1 MIICLISGFLGSGKT
16 TLMIELGK
24 RLGNAG
30 RKAAIIVN
38 EVGEVGVDGAFINAS
53 GLKSVELTEGCI
65 CCSLSGSLQNTLRE
79 ITKTYKPDVILI
91 EPTGLAL
98 PTRIERIIRTSMIEH
113 DGIFGIGVVDA
124 FRGKKLESEA
134 SLFFRRQLEE
144 VNVLAI
150 NKVELVSEEQLE
162 ELEGLLKEVE
172 PDAQIVRMSARN
184 GNGVDALEKMLE
196 ARLNG

>member
-24 RLGNAG
+24 RLGASG
-30 RKAAIIVN
+30 RRAAIIVS

-65 CCSLSGSLQNTLRE
+65 CCSLSGSLQNTLRS
-79 ITKTYKPDVILI
+79 ITTEYKPDVILI

-124 FRGKKLESEA
+124 YRGLKLEQEA
-134 SLFFRRQLEE
+134 TLFFRRQLEE
-144 VNVLAI
+144 VNVLAV
-150 NKVELVSEEQLE
+150 NKVELVSEAQLQ
-162 ELEGLLKEVE
+162 ELEALLQTVE
-172 PDAQIVRMSARN
+172 PKAEIVRMSARN
-184 GNGVDALEKMLE
+184 GTGVDELEKLLE
-196 ARLNG
+196 ARLNV

>member
-24 RLGNAG
+24 RLGESG
-30 RKAAIIVN
+30 RRAAIIVN

-65 CCSLSGSLQNTLRE
+65 CCSLSGSLQNTLRS
-79 ITKTYKPDVILI
+79 ITTEYKPDVILI

-124 FRGKKLESEA
+124 YRGLKLEQEA
-134 SLFFRRQLEE
+134 TLFFRRQLEE
-144 VNVLAI
+144 VNVLAV
-150 NKVELVSEEQLE
+150 NKVELVSEGQLQ
-162 ELEGLLKEVE
+162 ELEALLQTVE
-172 PDAQIVRMSARN
+172 PKAEIVRMSARA
-184 GNGVDALEKMLE
+184 GTGVDKLEKLLE
-196 ARLNG
+196 ARL

>member
-24 RLGNAG
+24 RLGASG
-30 RKAAIIVN
+30 RRAAIIVN
-38 EVGEVGVDGAFINAS
+38 EVGEIGVDGAFIGAS
-53 GLKSVELTEGCI
+53 GLRSVELTEGCI

-79 ITKTYKPDVILI
+79 ISKGYKPDVILI

-124 FRGKKLESEA
+124 FRGRKLEQEA
-134 SLFFRRQLEE
+134 SLFFRRQLEQ
-144 VNVLAI
+144 VHVLAI
-150 NKVELVSEEQLE
+150 NKVELVNEEQLLD
-162 ELEGLLKEVE
+162 LESMLREVE
-172 PDAQIVRMSARN
+172 PKAEIVRMSARN
-184 GNGVDALEKMLE
+184 GDGVDRLEQLLE
-196 ARLNG
+196 ARLDV

>member
-24 RLGNAG
+24 RLGASG
-30 RKAAIIVN
+30 RRAAIIVN

-65 CCSLSGSLQNTLRE
+65 CCSLSGSLQNTLRS
-79 ITKTYKPDVILI
+79 ITTEYKPDVILI

-124 FRGKKLESEA
+124 YRGLKLEQEA
-134 SLFFRRQLEE
+134 TLFFRRQLEE
-144 VNVLAI
+144 VNVLAV
-150 NKVELVSEEQLE
+150 NKVELVSEAQLQ
-162 ELEGLLKEVE
+162 ELEALLQTVE
-172 PDAQIVRMSARN
+172 PKAEIVRMSARN
-184 GNGVDALEKMLE
+184 GTGVDELEKLLE
-196 ARLNG
+196 ARLNV